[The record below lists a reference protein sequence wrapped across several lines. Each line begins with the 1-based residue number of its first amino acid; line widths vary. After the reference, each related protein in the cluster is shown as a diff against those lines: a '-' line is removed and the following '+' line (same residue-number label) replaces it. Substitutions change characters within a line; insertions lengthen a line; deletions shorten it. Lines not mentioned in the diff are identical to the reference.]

1 MMLRSTQLHFAA
13 AALAIAVVSLTGPSA
28 QAFTMES
35 LSANPDSRFADP
47 DDQVKNFGQ
56 GTQGLQPFGQNGPM
70 VQFGARQGPIGA
82 MGPFSHFQ
90 GNGFNDAPPDPYS
103 RPLGNGD

>member
-35 LSANPDSRFADP
+35 LSANPDFE
-47 DDQVKNFGQ
+47 VC
-56 GTQGLQPFGQNGPM
+56 
-70 VQFGARQGPIGA
+70 
-82 MGPFSHFQ
+82 
-90 GNGFNDAPPDPYS
+90 
-103 RPLGNGD
+103 